1 MIRWLQKKYVMSE
14 QGAKALLGGI
24 IYSTLAD
31 MSRMLPVGLL
41 AVVTG
46 GLLEPL
52 LKNSPGFASG
62 RPVGYAVLGI
72 AILLIMFILHYLQ
85 YTAAYIGTYE
95 ESTRRRIDLAEK
107 MRTLPIRFFQQR
119 DLADLTNTIMGDC
132 AAFEHAFS
140 HTVPQFFGAVFSTGI
155 VCMVMLIMDWR
166 LGIALLWVVPVSFA
180 VVLLSRKWQERL
192 SKKYM
197 AARLDLADNIQECF
211 ETIQD
216 IKASNMESAYLHKMD
231 EKMDRAERAQ
241 IASEMVTASLLTTGQ
256 MLLRLG
262 LASVIVVGYTLVL
275 KDEITLFMYII
286 FLMAASRIYEP
297 LSGAMSNMA
306 ELFSVQLQVE
316 RLKEIYDY
324 PADSGEAKYQVSG
337 YDVTFKNVNFSYEA
351 GKPVL
356 ADVSFTAKQGQITAL
371 VGPSGGG
378 KSTVAKLA
386 AGFYRPES
394 GSILLGG
401 TDMASVDSTAI
412 MKEFSLVFQDVV
424 LFNNT
429 VMENIRIGKAE
440 ASDEAVIA
448 AAKAARCHEFIEKMP
463 KGYETV
469 IGENGA
475 ALSGGEK
482 QRISIARAFLK
493 NAPVILLDEATASL
507 DPENE
512 MEVQRAIEALVKG
525 HTVIMVAHKLKT
537 IAGADQIIVLEQGK
551 IAEIGTHETLMEQR
565 GRYAR
570 LWQMQQRT
578 DDWQLKNRDEK

>member
-1 MIRWLQKKYVMSE
+1 M
-14 QGAKALLGGI
+14 
-24 IYSTLAD
+24 
-31 MSRMLPVGLL
+31 
-41 AVVTG
+41 
-46 GLLEPL
+46 
-52 LKNSPGFASG
+52 
-62 RPVGYAVLGI
+62 
-72 AILLIMFILHYLQ
+72 
-85 YTAAYIGTYE
+85 
-95 ESTRRRIDLAEK
+95 
-107 MRTLPIRFFQQR
+107 
-119 DLADLTNTIMGDC
+119 
-132 AAFEHAFS
+132 
-140 HTVPQFFGAVFSTGI
+140 
-155 VCMVMLIMDWR
+155 
-166 LGIALLWVVPVSFA
+166 
-180 VVLLSRKWQERL
+180 
-192 SKKYM
+192 
-197 AARLDLADNIQECF
+197 
-211 ETIQD
+211 
-216 IKASNMESAYLHKMD
+216 
-231 EKMDRAERAQ
+231 
-241 IASEMVTASLLTTGQ
+241 
-256 MLLRLG
+256 
-262 LASVIVVGYTLVL
+262 
-275 KDEITLFMYII
+275 
-286 FLMAASRIYEP
+286 
-297 LSGAMSNMA
+297 
-306 ELFSVQLQVE
+306 
-316 RLKEIYDY
+316 
-324 PADSGEAKYQVSG
+324 
-337 YDVTFKNVNFSYEA
+337 NFSYEA

-570 LWQMQQRT
+570 LWQLQQRT
-578 DDWQLKNRDEK
+578 DDWQLKNRGEK